1 MSSIVLKD
9 INKDYNGTEVLFGI
23 DLEIGS
29 SEFAVIIGESGCG
42 KSTLLRLICG
52 LESISSGD
60 LFLDGRRANDI
71 SPQERDI
78 SMVFQS
84 YALYPHMNVY
94 KNISYGL
101 KIAKAPFEEINKK
114 VKSVAELLNIDK
126 YLGRLPKN
134 LSGGQRQRVAMG
146 RAIVRNPK
154 YFLFDEP
161 LSNLDAKLR
170 VVMRSEIKKLQKNL
184 GVTTVYVT
192 HDQIEAMTM
201 ADKIILMDKGRIIQV
216 GTPKDLYDRPN
227 SIFSASFL
235 GSPKIS
241 LIKGVISI
249 EDDRPVFYSED
260 NILFPMD
267 LSAYPL
273 KNGQNIILGI
283 RPRDF
288 FVTEEENGFEV
299 TVDIH
304 EYTGAEDVIYGY
316 IGKNKVNIAIMR
328 RDDLD
333 FDRIQSFYVD
343 YDRSR
348 ICLFDKESNKLI
360 T

>member
-1 MSSIVLKD
+1 MTSITLRNIK
-9 INKDYNGTEVLFGI
+9 KDYKGTEVIRGI
-23 DLEIGS
+23 DLEIQSG
-29 SEFAVIIGESGCG
+29 EFAVVIGESGCG

-60 LFLDGRRANDI
+60 LLLDGKRSNEV

-101 KIAKAPFEEINKK
+101 KISKLPPKVIDEK
-114 VKSVAELLNIDK
+114 VKNVVALLNIAE
-126 YLGRLPKN
+126 YLDRLPRD

-170 VVMRSEIKKLQKNL
+170 IVMRSEIKKLQKRL

-216 GTPKDLYDRPN
+216 GMPKDLYDRPN
-227 SIFSASFL
+227 SIFAASFL

-241 LIKGVISI
+241 LIDGKISI
-249 EDDRPVFYSED
+249 VDDKAIFYSED
-260 NILFPMD
+260 NIIFPMD
-267 LSAYPL
+267 TSKYPL
-273 KNGQNIILGI
+273 KDGQKVILGI

-288 FVTEEENGFEV
+288 FVTEKESGFKV
-299 TVDIH
+299 SVDIH
-304 EYTGAEDVIYGY
+304 EYTGSEDVIYGY
-316 IGKNKVNIAIMR
+316 IGKNKVNIALIR
-328 RDDLD
+328 RDDID
-333 FDRIQSFYVD
+333 FDTTQFFYVD
-343 YDRSR
+343 YDQSR
-348 ICLFDKESNKLI
+348 VCLFDKESQKLI
-360 T
+360 S